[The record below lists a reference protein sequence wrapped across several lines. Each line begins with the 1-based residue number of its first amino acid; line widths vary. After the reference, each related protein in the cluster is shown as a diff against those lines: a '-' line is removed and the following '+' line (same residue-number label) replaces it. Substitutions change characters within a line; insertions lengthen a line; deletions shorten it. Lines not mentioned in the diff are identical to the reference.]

1 MGKCS
6 VENCEN
12 ECFEQNNECIRHYRQ
27 METSLYS
34 LYSQS
39 DKLKII
45 QRIDTVIDTIKL
57 RLLPTFDKI
66 EEEAEEIETKKL
78 DELSKNF
85 NPDITDIG
93 SCYEEAY
100 SEGARHYTIYKEMKQ
115 EFLNHQATLLFHL
128 FEKDCKEVFVTL
140 NGENLKNKLN
150 ELGVSIEANS
160 SWHKINKELRL
171 VCNVIKHGTGRS
183 YDDLKDIRG
192 DLFKNNFCFLLE
204 SDIEI
209 SLDDIEVY
217 GNEMKNF
224 WIEFFDIALESNNIL
239 RPSI

>member
-12 ECFEQNNECIRHYRQ
+12 ECFEQNNECIWHYTK
-27 METSLYS
+27 METSLCR

-57 RLLPTFDKI
+57 RLLPTFDTIEKEADVI
-66 EEEAEEIETKKL
+66 EENKL
-78 DELSKNF
+78 NELYKNF
-85 NPDITDIG
+85 NPDTTDIG

-100 SEGARHYTIYKEMKQ
+100 SEGARHYTIYKEMRQ
-115 EFLNHQATLLFHL
+115 EFLNHQATLLFHI
-128 FEKDCKEVFVTL
+128 FEKDCKEIFVTL
-140 NGENLKNKLN
+140 DGESLKNKLN

-160 SWHKINKELRL
+160 SWHKINKELRS
-171 VCNVIKHGTGRS
+171 VCNVTKHGKGKAYKKLKKLRS
-183 YDDLKDIRG
+183 
-192 DLFKNNFCFLLE
+192 DLFKNNFNFLLK

-217 GNEMKNF
+217 GNEMKKF
-224 WIEFFDIALESNNIL
+224 WIEFFAIALESDKTL
-239 RPSI
+239 RL

>member
-6 VENCEN
+6 VCEK
-12 ECFEQNNECIRHYRQ
+12 ECFEQYNECIWHYTK
-27 METSLYS
+27 METSLCK

-57 RLLPTFDKI
+57 RLLPTFDTIEKEADVI
-66 EEEAEEIETKKL
+66 EENKL
-78 DELSKNF
+78 NELYKNF
-85 NPDITDIG
+85 NPNTTDIG
-93 SCYEEAY
+93 SCYGEAY

-115 EFLNHQATLLFHL
+115 EFLNHQATLLFHI
-128 FEKDCKEVFVTL
+128 FEKDCKEIFVTL

-150 ELGVSIEANS
+150 ELGVSLEDNS
-160 SWHKINKELRL
+160 SWHKINKELRF
-171 VCNVIKHGTGRS
+171 VCNVIKHGKGESYKKLKKLRS
-183 YDDLKDIRG
+183 
-192 DLFKNNFCFLLE
+192 DLFKNNFNFLLK

-217 GNEMKNF
+217 GNEMKSF
-224 WIEFFDIALESNNIL
+224 WIEFFGIALESDKTL
-239 RPSI
+239 RL